1 VKEKGERKFMSMYW
15 DITKSL
21 TYNALFT
28 FIVGNRGAGKTYNS
42 TKWAIK
48 DFLKTGNQF
57 IYVRRYDEEFK
68 KGKKE
73 KFFDAIIK
81 NNEFPECEFKIKGY
95 TAYINEKPAGQ
106 FMPLS
111 KAKIEKSV
119 AFPNVNKIIFDEF
132 ILDTGFYHYIPDEV
146 MNFLD
151 LYETIARD
159 REGVRAYFLSNA
171 ITITNPYFMYFKMQ
185 VRNDKKFQRF
195 RNGEI
200 LVEMVQDA
208 DFIEHKKKTRFGK
221 LIEGTEYGNYAIE
234 NKFLRDNDIFV
245 MKKTGKSKNFFIM
258 KYNGQ
263 SYGIW
268 IDFSIGKYFV
278 SYDFYPDCSLI
289 YSITLN
295 DHSPNTMLLK
305 GEKSKTLKLF
315 IENYKLGNVYFENM
329 NIKNI
334 FFEIVRLFLI

>member
-1 VKEKGERKFMSMYW
+1 MSMYW

-81 NNEFPECEFKIKGY
+81 NNEFPQCEFKIKGY
-95 TAYINEKPAGQ
+95 TAYINGKPAGQ

-151 LYETIARD
+151 LYETVARD
-159 REGVRAYFLSNA
+159 REGVRAYF
-171 ITITNPYFMYFKMQ
+171 FK
-185 VRNDKKFQRF
+185 
-195 RNGEI
+195 
-200 LVEMVQDA
+200 
-208 DFIEHKKKTRFGK
+208 
-221 LIEGTEYGNYAIE
+221 
-234 NKFLRDNDIFV
+234 
-245 MKKTGKSKNFFIM
+245 
-258 KYNGQ
+258 
-263 SYGIW
+263 
-268 IDFSIGKYFV
+268 
-278 SYDFYPDCSLI
+278 
-289 YSITLN
+289 
-295 DHSPNTMLLK
+295 
-305 GEKSKTLKLF
+305 
-315 IENYKLGNVYFENM
+315 
-329 NIKNI
+329 
-334 FFEIVRLFLI
+334 

>member
-1 VKEKGERKFMSMYW
+1 MYW

-48 DFLKTGNQF
+48 DFLKTGAQF

-68 KGKKE
+68 RGKKE

-81 NNEFPECEFKIKGY
+81 NNEFPDHEFKVKGY
-95 TAYINEKPAGQ
+95 TVYIDNKPAGQ
-106 FMPLS
+106 FMALS

-132 ILDTGFYHYIPDEV
+132 ILDNGFYHYIRDEV

-151 LYETIARD
+151 LYETVARD

-171 ITITNPYFMYFKMQ
+171 ITITNPYFLYFKMR
-185 VRNDKKFQRF
+185 VENDRKFQRF
-195 RNGEI
+195 KNGEI
-200 LVEMVQDA
+200 IVEMVQDEE
-208 DFIEHKKKTRFGK
+208 FIEHKKQTRFGR
-221 LIEGTEYGNYAIE
+221 LIDGTEYGNYAIE
-234 NKFLRDNDIFV
+234 NKFLRDNDTFI
-245 MKKTGKSKNFFIM
+245 MKKTAKARNFFIL
-258 KYNGQ
+258 KYNGN

-268 IDFSIGKYFV
+268 IDYSEGKYFV
-278 SYDFYPDCSLI
+278 SQNIDPFCKII
-289 YSITLN
+289 YSITLQ

-305 GEKSKTLKLF
+305 GGQSRNLKEF
-315 IENYKLGNVYFENM
+315 IENYKLGNVYYENI
-329 NIKNI
+329 NVKNVVY
-334 FFEIVRLFLI
+334 EIVRLSLL